1 MAKKIGFQN
10 NNDNDSSDKSKEK
23 REPDE
28 LSYSLLDEFC
38 KKYAP
43 AKSAEQSTNQFTT
56 AEITKA
62 ISSFSGDRYLK
73 NEHIKNALIDKGYK
87 YCVEIESYKLVFK
100 WMIKEVL

>member
-38 KKYAP
+38 AKYAP
-43 AKSAEQSTNQFTT
+43 AATVEQSTAQFTT

-62 ISSFSGDRYLK
+62 ISTFSGDRYLK
-73 NEHIKNALIDKGYK
+73 NEHVKNALIDKGYK